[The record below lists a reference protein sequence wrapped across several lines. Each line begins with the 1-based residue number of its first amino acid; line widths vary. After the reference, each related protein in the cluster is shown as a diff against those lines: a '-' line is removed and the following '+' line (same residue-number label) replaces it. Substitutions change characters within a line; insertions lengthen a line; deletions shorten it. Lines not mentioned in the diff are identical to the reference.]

1 MLHMLR
7 PHVTAHVTPLF
18 QNIASKTRQIATCY
32 TCYTFFKKKKYIYSF
47 LKNGVTCVTCRV
59 LLEFPYKTGVTCAV
73 TCGRNMCNLSNI
85 LSFSV
90 GKK

>member
-1 MLHMLR
+1 MLRHMLHYFSKTLQAKPGKM
-7 PHVTAHVTPLF
+7 PHVTHVTP
-18 QNIASKTRQIATCY
+18 
-32 TCYTFFKKKKYIYSF
+32 FFKKNIYILIYSF